1 MNIPVGVYPNRDAS
15 ELRVV
20 LKLFDMVFAAAQLE
34 VKPVQHH
41 RYRETDL
48 HVVAQQ
54 DVFQAAEQLVGDFA
68 EPAVGEHAVAL
79 ADAPGDERALC
90 GDTQGAAAPTAGKAA
105 HRHDIIMRR
114 PAEGGAQDDVVALQ
128 QGCAASGMTSC
139 KRQPRVVIALLQLSS
154 RLSSLPTNSAACGL
168 RYTSLKWVDIPAI
181 PPCEMGCHRDR
192 GKSCDWPRVQVEGIG
207 VTMWGAAT
215 KRSTR
220 AAPCG
225 AGAIRR
231 VMGEA
236 DLKLPRHSDP
246 VVPRNRVEVFIY
258 PCG

>member
-68 EPAVGEHAVAL
+68 EPAVGEHA
-79 ADAPGDERALC
+79 DAPGDERALC
-90 GDTQGAAAPTAGKAA
+90 GDAQGAAETTAGKAD
-105 HRHDIIMRR
+105 HRHDVVMRR

-128 QGCAASGMTSC
+128 QGVRGVGDDVVQEAAEGSHC
-139 KRQPRVVIALLQLSS
+139 IA
-154 RLSSLPTNSAACGL
+154 
-168 RYTSLKWVDIPAI
+168 
-181 PPCEMGCHRDR
+181 
-192 GKSCDWPRVQVEGIG
+192 
-207 VTMWGAAT
+207 
-215 KRSTR
+215 
-220 AAPCG
+220 
-225 AGAIRR
+225 
-231 VMGEA
+231 
-236 DLKLPRHSDP
+236 P
-246 VVPRNRVEVFIY
+246 VVVAIVFAADKLRGMRSQVYVTKVGRYPRDSTV
-258 PCG
+258 

>member
-1 MNIPVGVYPNRDAS
+1 MS
-15 ELRVV
+15 ERS
-20 LKLFDMVFAAAQLE
+20 AAT
-34 VKPVQHH
+34 P
-41 RYRETDL
+41 R
-48 HVVAQQ
+48 
-54 DVFQAAEQLVGDFA
+54 
-68 EPAVGEHAVAL
+68 
-79 ADAPGDERALC
+79 AP
-90 GDTQGAAAPTAGKAA
+90 
-105 HRHDIIMRR
+105 HY
-114 PAEGGAQDDVVALQ
+114 DVVAVIGFSGSGFGGARPREGRRMMWLLCSRA
-128 QGCAASGMTSC
+128 CAASGMTSC

-220 AAPCG
+220 AKPCG

-231 VMGEA
+231 VIGEA
-236 DLKLPRHSDP
+236 DLNLPRRRDP
-246 VVPRNRVEVFIY
+246 DEPRKRDKKNKKPSRKDTT
-258 PCG
+258 